1 MWVGERILT
10 PGALVRQRSC
20 SIEPGGGILERSV
33 RTREDT
39 DQSLRVHP
47 RPPAPYTPPPFR
59 RALLSTY
66 TTRFCVRDFLISN
79 WLGVPALK
87 KNSAKISS

>member
-47 RPPAPYTPPPFR
+47 RPPPPGPPPGGGR
-59 RALLSTY
+59 RPA
-66 TTRFCVRDFLISN
+66 TR
-79 WLGVPALK
+79 
-87 KNSAKISS
+87 

>member
-33 RTREDT
+33 RTREVRLHT

-47 RPPAPYTPPPFR
+47 RPLVPQQSVQAFIR
-59 RALLSTY
+59 LRF
-66 TTRFCVRDFLISN
+66 TTWEITHYSLCGATGTQPGYIPLNI
-79 WLGVPALK
+79 
-87 KNSAKISS
+87 